1 MDIVAAIKA
10 KDDAAVR
17 ALLAKD
23 ASVVRATTPE
33 GLGILQLAL
42 YYRASRVV
50 DALLEAGASPNVWE
64 AATMGDTARVR
75 ALISQDE
82 TLLHARAADGGPP
95 LHYAAHFGHAET
107 VKALLSMGADVRAN
121 GVGPFKNTA
130 LHAASAA
137 GHTTVAEILLNAGA
151 DVNATDHHGYVA
163 LHNAAANGVVPLAE
177 LLLTRGAKADVKSND
192 GKTPLDVARDREHP
206 EVAALLS

>member
-1 MDIVAAIKA
+1 MDLVSAVKA
-10 KDDAAVR
+10 KDDVAVR
-17 ALLAKD
+17 ALIAKD
-23 ASVVRATTPE
+23 ASLVRATTPE

-75 ALISQDE
+75 ALIEQDKS
-82 TLLHARAADGGPP
+82 LLQARAADGGPP
-95 LHYAAHFGHAET
+95 LHYAAHFGRLDT
-107 VKALLSMGADVRAN
+107 VKALLVLGADVRAN

-137 GHTTVAEILLNAGA
+137 GHTDVAEVLLDAGA
-151 DVNATDHHGYVA
+151 DVNATDEHGYVA
-163 LHNAAANGVVPLAE
+163 LHNAAANGVVPLAQ
-177 LLLTRGAKADVKSND
+177 LLLKRGATVDVKASD
-192 GKTPLDVARDREHP
+192 GKTPLEFAREREHP
-206 EVAALLS
+206 EVAALLT